1 MGTPPTN
8 TPTKVMIVDDSA
20 SVRRMLSDILQSE
33 SGIELV
39 GTAQDP
45 IIAAKKMRKMLPDV
59 LILDIE
65 MPRMD
70 GLTFLKKIM
79 AQHPIPTIICSS
91 LASPGSQTEL
101 KALALGAVGVM
112 EKPRVDTPKQLDE
125 SRIQLVD
132 TIFSAAKANLKRL
145 GSSDSLIAP
154 KHSADVI
161 LEGGDRR
168 GVILNTDAVV
178 VIGVST
184 GGTDALAHVL
194 RGLPPSSPGLAIVLH
209 MPERFTAS
217 YAKRLN
223 DMCQIKVMEASDGD
237 TLGQGT
243 ALLAPG
249 GQHMLLRR
257 RGARYYVETR
267 KGPLVSRHRPSVDV
281 LFRSAAR
288 YAGQNAIGV
297 ILTGMGD
304 DGARGMKEMFDVGC
318 YTMAQDEESCV
329 VYGMPKEAVA
339 LGGVHEVVGL
349 KRVGR
354 AIMRAVERNG
364 GRASERKKLS

>member
-1 MGTPPTN
+1 MSV

-20 SVRRMLSDILQSE
+20 SVRRMLADILQSE
-33 SGIELV
+33 SGIEIV

-79 AQHPIPTIICSS
+79 SQHPIPTIICSS
-91 LASPGSQTEL
+91 LASPGSQAEIR
-101 KALALGAVGVM
+101 ALSLGAVGVM
-112 EKPRVDTPKQLDE
+112 EKPRVDTPKHLEE

-132 TIFSAAKANLKRL
+132 TIFSAANANLKRL
-145 GSSDSLIAP
+145 VSSESLIAP

-161 LEGGDRR
+161 LEGGAERR
-168 GVILNTDAVV
+168 GVLIDTDAVV

-184 GGTDALAHVL
+184 GGTDALAQVL
-194 RGLPPSSPGLAIVLH
+194 QGLPAHTPGLAIVLH
-209 MPERFTAS
+209 MPARFTAS
-217 YAKRLN
+217 YARRLD
-223 DMCQIKVMEASDGD
+223 DMCQIQVLEGADGQ
-237 TLGQGT
+237 TLKQGM

-249 GQHMLLRR
+249 GLHMLLRR
-257 RGARYYVETR
+257 SGSRYYVETR
-267 KGPLVSRHRPSVDV
+267 SGPLVSRHRPSVDV

-297 ILTGMGD
+297 IMTGMGD
-304 DGARGMKEMFDVGC
+304 DGARGMKEMYDAGC
-318 YTMAQDEESCV
+318 HTVAQDEESCV

-349 KRVGR
+349 RRVGSAILR
-354 AIMRAVERNG
+354 AAERNS
-364 GRASERKKLS
+364 ARKK

>member
-1 MGTPPTN
+1 MM

-20 SVRRMLSDILQSE
+20 SVRQMLTDILADE
-33 SGIELV
+33 AGIEIV

-91 LASPGSQTEL
+91 LVSPGSEAEL
-101 KALALGAVGVM
+101 KALSLGAVGVLQ
-112 EKPRVDTPKQLDE
+112 KPRVDTPKNKEE

-145 GSSDSLIAP
+145 CAAETLIAP
-154 KHSADVI
+154 KLSADVI
-161 LEGGDRR
+161 LDGGGRR
-168 GVILNTDAVV
+168 GVVLNTEAVV
-178 VIGVST
+178 AIGVST
-184 GGTDALAHVL
+184 GGTDALAQVL
-194 RGLPPSSPGLAIVLH
+194 RGLPPEAPGVVIVLH

-217 YAKRLN
+217 YAKRL
-223 DMCQIKVMEASDGD
+223 DGMCQIKVMEASDGD
-237 TLGQGT
+237 MVRQGL

-267 KGPLVSRHRPSVDV
+267 DGPLVSRHRPSVDV

-304 DGARGMKEMFDVGC
+304 DGARGMKEMFEVGC
-318 YTMAQDEESCV
+318 HTIAQDEASCV

-339 LGGVHEVVGL
+339 LGGVHEVVSL
-349 KRVGR
+349 KRVGG
-354 AIMRAVERNG
+354 AIMRAAQRGVKPAKG
-364 GRASERKKLS
+364 A